1 MVCEWLDICLVTK
14 ILMQCMK
21 FVDIFYHFYHS
32 SKRHENFAEIW
43 HSFFT
48 TEPEVILKHCPTRWQ
63 SLLRCVDRYLKQL
76 EGLIFYFLSCSEQS
90 SKVISIT
97 EGLQNPLTKPILL
110 FLEFVL
116 PCMDHF
122 NRLFQ
127 KSTENTTCE
136 LYSEM
141 NRLVRMY
148 AANLLTNE
156 TILEADKI
164 LGSLSL
170 KKKSSCPMKSWE
182 LLTALG

>member
-1 MVCEWLDICLVTK
+1 MLPIDVDQL
-14 ILMQCMK
+14 

-32 SKRHENFAEIW
+32 SKRHENLAEIW
-43 HSFFT
+43 RSFFT
-48 TEPEVILKHCPTRWQ
+48 TEPEVVLKHCPTRWL
-63 SLLRCVDRYLKQL
+63 SLLRWFDRYLKQL
-76 EGLIFYFLSCSEQS
+76 EGLISYFLSCSEQS

-97 EGLQNPLTKPILL
+97 KRLQNPLTKPILL

-116 PCMDHF
+116 PCMDRF

-170 KKKSSCPMKSWE
+170 KKKSSCPMKS
-182 LLTALG
+182 